1 MRKFYNILL
10 IILVIA
16 AIVVGAMIVYK
27 YYNEAKNEKELS
39 SFVDE
44 IENNLKSQ
52 DKDVRNKNIY
62 KGYKVVG
69 IIEIPKIKIKYP
81 ILEKTTVQSMLVSVT
96 KFWGPDINEFGNVT
110 IVGHNNF
117 SGTMFGKTK
126 NLENGDIIKLTD
138 LKNNTIE
145 YEVFNKYSI
154 DPNDVSCIKSVE
166 PKTREVTL
174 ITCTKG
180 HKERLVVKA
189 REKNNNLK

>member
-44 IENNLKSQ
+44 TENNLKSQ
-52 DKDVRNKNIY
+52 DIDVRNKNIY

>member
-10 IILVIA
+10 IVLIMA

>member
-44 IENNLKSQ
+44 TENNLKSQ

>member
-81 ILEKTTVQSMLVSVT
+81 K
-96 KFWGPDINEFGNVT
+96 K
-110 IVGHNNF
+110 
-117 SGTMFGKTK
+117 
-126 NLENGDIIKLTD
+126 
-138 LKNNTIE
+138 
-145 YEVFNKYSI
+145 
-154 DPNDVSCIKSVE
+154 
-166 PKTREVTL
+166 
-174 ITCTKG
+174 
-180 HKERLVVKA
+180 
-189 REKNNNLK
+189 